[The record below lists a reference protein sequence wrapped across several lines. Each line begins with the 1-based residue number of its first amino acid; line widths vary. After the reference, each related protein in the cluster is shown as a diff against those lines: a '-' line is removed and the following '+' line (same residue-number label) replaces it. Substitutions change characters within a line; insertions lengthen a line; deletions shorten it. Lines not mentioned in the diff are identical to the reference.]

1 MNVIVS
7 NLNNSKFLSLDVDI
21 IKTINGEFSADEIV
35 QTFSNFF
42 FNRMF
47 LDITAIENYTNINNL
62 KKISVGLDVSKII
75 LLLNDDAYVNSDSY
89 ISNLINMGFYNFA
102 RNENEVRYLYDN
114 PNGYKDVV
122 HLQKMD
128 RPEIVSNVINNDIID
143 SSDVRIIGFKN
154 FTNHAGATSL
164 IYMLKKVLFNNYY
177 TVAIEINKKDFMFYR
192 DENMI
197 SCDARHFSDY
207 ITKYRNAN
215 IILVDLN
222 DLDMTLANSICS
234 DVIYLM
240 ESATLMINKAV
251 MLDNEC
257 FRKMSNYKVVLN
269 QSMLD
274 SKDVSILQR
283 ESGLKF
289 FSVIPSLDDRKDNS
303 QVLFPLLEKLGL
315 YKKN

>member
-1 MNVIVS
+1 
-7 NLNNSKFLSLDVDI
+7 
-21 IKTINGEFSADEIV
+21 
-35 QTFSNFF
+35 
-42 FNRMF
+42 
-47 LDITAIENYTNINNL
+47 
-62 KKISVGLDVSKII
+62 
-75 LLLNDDAYVNSDSY
+75 
-89 ISNLINMGFYNFA
+89 
-102 RNENEVRYLYDN
+102 
-114 PNGYKDVV
+114 
-122 HLQKMD
+122 
-128 RPEIVSNVINNDIID
+128 
-143 SSDVRIIGFKN
+143 
-154 FTNHAGATSL
+154 
-164 IYMLKKVLFNNYY
+164 
-177 TVAIEINKKDFMFYR
+177 
-192 DENMI
+192 
-197 SCDARHFSDY
+197 
-207 ITKYRNAN
+207 
-215 IILVDLN
+215 
-222 DLDMTLANSICS
+222 MTLANSICS